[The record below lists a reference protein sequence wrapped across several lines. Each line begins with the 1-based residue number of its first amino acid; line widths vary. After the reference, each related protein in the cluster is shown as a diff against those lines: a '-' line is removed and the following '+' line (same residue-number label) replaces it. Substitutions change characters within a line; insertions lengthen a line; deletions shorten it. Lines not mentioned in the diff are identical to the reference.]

1 MVISSFQGEYGQT
14 FRQRES
20 LMPHSIYI
28 RQIFDRNLN
37 KIIRMT
43 RKQIRAFNKNNA
55 VLDIGIR
62 VSTPST
68 ENLDMLA
75 NVAQYILFVGGYS
88 GSPYAQGRLSAE
100 FGPRGIE
107 VRTPHEDSYVTQG
120 IVAD

>member
-1 MVISSFQGEYGQT
+1 
-14 FRQRES
+14 
-20 LMPHSIYI
+20 
-28 RQIFDRNLN
+28 
-37 KIIRMT
+37 MT

-88 GSPYAQGRLSAE
+88 GSPYAQKRLSAE